1 MPETPPASH
10 GEAGAAD
17 ETVQIHRRDATEAEQ
32 QETSSNKE
40 EA

>member
-17 ETVQIHRRDATEAEQ
+17 ETVQVIRRTVAEFE
-32 QETSSNKE
+32 QETSNE
-40 EA
+40 EDGK